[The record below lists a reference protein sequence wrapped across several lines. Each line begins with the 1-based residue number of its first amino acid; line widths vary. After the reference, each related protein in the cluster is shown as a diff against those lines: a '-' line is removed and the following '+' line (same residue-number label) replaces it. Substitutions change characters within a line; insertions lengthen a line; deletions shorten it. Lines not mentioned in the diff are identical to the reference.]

1 MGVASE
7 IGACRLLLLALAEK
21 AAGPEGKWHESLLFC
36 SPKSKGKGFAGCR
49 LYGNAMSRRS
59 HNKASL
65 YNRLA
70 DKLAVRLVVLKS

>member
-1 MGVASE
+1 MNWTRSTTVGTKKD
-7 IGACRLLLLALAEK
+7 R
-21 AAGPEGKWHESLLFC
+21 
-36 SPKSKGKGFAGCR
+36 KSKGKGFAGCR

-59 HNKASL
+59 HNKVSL